1 MISDKSFLFHTKTKC
16 GFGAPE
22 KKNVDGD
29 LIVMMLS
36 NVLEVPNKI
45 LVMMTI
51 PNAVAASP
59 PL

>member
-1 MISDKSFLFHTKTKC
+1 MISDKSFLFHTKRKYDYGC
-16 GFGAPE
+16 PR

-29 LIVMMLS
+29 LISMMCS